1 MAKLTVL
8 TFGWEFPPHISGG
21 LGTACYGLTKSLIR
35 RGTEVLFVV
44 PKVHGNEE
52 IPLISASEVFVPYA
66 GEQPKKKSGGP
77 VPSPERV
84 GARRVSG
91 VPATRVISVSSTIQ
105 PYTSTERPPAE
116 GLQAWNYEF
125 RKRDVVNIKGVVDKA
140 AEVKYHFSGGYG
152 VNLFEE
158 VARYGEVGGSLG
170 REHRFDVIHAHD
182 WLTFPAGIAAKKAS
196 GKPLVVH
203 IHATEYDR
211 AGTRNVDQKVFKIEK
226 DGMDAADK
234 IVAVSEWTKR
244 ILVSAYGVKE
254 EKIAVVHNGV
264 IGRKRTCAIKP
275 ARLGKHMVTFLGRVT
290 YQKGPQYFVEAARK
304 VIEKFPATHFV
315 MAGSGDLLP
324 AILERVAALKLSA
337 HFHFTGFLRGQQVDQ
352 VWSVTDVYVMPS
364 VSEPFGITPLE
375 AIQSG
380 VPVILSRQ
388 SGVSEVM
395 PHAIKADFWDIDSLA
410 GAICSVLRHKS
421 LAETLRRHS
430 KQSVKEITW
439 DNAARNVNKIY
450 HELSSNAS

>member
-52 IPLISASEVFVPYA
+52 IPLINASEVFIPYA
-66 GEQPKKKSGGP
+66 GDQRKKKSVGP
-77 VPSPERV
+77 VPSRERRW
-84 GARRVSG
+84 ARRVPG
-91 VPATRVISVSSTIQ
+91 VPATRVISVTSNIQ
-105 PYTSTERPPAE
+105 PYTSTEHPPAE

-125 RKRDVVNIKGVVDKA
+125 RERDVVNIKGVAEKA

-158 VARYGEVGGSLG
+158 VARYGEVGGSIG
-170 REHRFDVIHAHD
+170 CEHRFDVIHAHD

-203 IHATEYDR
+203 IHATEHDR

-226 DGMDAADK
+226 EGMDAADK

-244 ILVSAYGVKE
+244 ILVSAYGVEE
-254 EKIAVVHNGV
+254 EKIVVVHNGV
-264 IGRKRTCAIKP
+264 IGRKRTFAIKP

-324 AILERVAALKLSA
+324 SILERVAALKLSA

-410 GAICSVLRHKS
+410 GAICSVLQHKS

-430 KQSVKEITW
+430 KQSLKEITW
-439 DNAARNVNKIY
+439 DNAARNLNKIY